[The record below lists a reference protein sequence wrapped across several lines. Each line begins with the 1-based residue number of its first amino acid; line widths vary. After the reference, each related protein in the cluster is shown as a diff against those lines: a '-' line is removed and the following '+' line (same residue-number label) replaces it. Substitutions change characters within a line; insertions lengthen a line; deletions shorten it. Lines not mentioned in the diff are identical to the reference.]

1 MKKIAYTLTAL
12 MAVMAF
18 SCGSD
23 DDAGN
28 GGNNTDVYLPLDNG
42 NYWVYDTTTES
53 TDGSADSSGRDSLY
67 VANDTVIG
75 TNTYKKFKT
84 LAAATGFYSG
94 SLSGNGVRLS
104 DGKLLVTGSTSVAV
118 SADIPFSIAITD
130 FAFFDANATS
140 GQQIGSTSGSFQQ
153 TIEGL
158 PLTFTYTLKT
168 TAGDD
173 AESLTVNGSNYTNI
187 KTVLTTL
194 TLKITLDTFSLT
206 MLPQQDVVVSTQYFA
221 QGVGVVKTS
230 TDITYNLADFSSLGI
245 TLPIPQSGS
254 AHQDEVLDT
263 YSVD

>member
-1 MKKIAYTLTAL
+1 MKKIAYTIAAL
-12 MAVMAF
+12 AAAIAF
-18 SCGSD
+18 SCSSD
-23 DDAGN
+23 DDN
-28 GGNNTDVYLPLDNG
+28 GNNGNSTAVYLPMDNG
-42 NYWVYDTTTES
+42 NYWVYNTSTE
-53 TDGSADSSGRDSLY
+53 GAEGAADASGRDSLY

-75 TNTYKKFKT
+75 ANTYKKFKT
-84 LAAATGFYSG
+84 LAASTGFYSG

-104 DGKLLVTGSTSVAV
+104 GGKLLVTGSTSIAV
-118 SADIPFSIAITD
+118 SEDIPFSIAITD

-153 TIEGL
+153 TIQGL

-173 AESLTVNGSNYTNI
+173 AESLIVNGSNYTNI

-194 TLKITLDTFSLT
+194 TLKIALDTFSLT
-206 MLPQQDVVVSTQYFA
+206 MLPQQDVLVSTQYFA
-221 QGVGVVKTS
+221 EGVGMIKTS